1 MEGKPTGQQII
12 ERLLRDP
19 ENWELRLAAAAAL
32 SAEGRPGEAVTL
44 LDSAPSPPETEPET
58 LQCAEIYA
66 ATQPIKAV
74 NLLHGWLQTYPSA
87 AIVHLAM
94 ADTALRLGDR
104 TGAQAYYQ
112 RAIQLQPAY
121 RDPDL
126 ELRYGLAA
134 AQVPPPPQMA
144 AAPAVE
150 APLAPVTPVEAAP
163 PAPLP
168 AAPDVEETKSSSN
181 PKKTGR
187 SKPAGPPAMEWV
199 VTLGTAA
206 GVFLV
211 GWLCVVLALRA
222 TIGH

>member
-12 ERLLRDP
+12 ERLLHHPD
-19 ENWELRLAAAAAL
+19 NWELRLAAAATL
-32 SAEGRPGEAVTL
+32 SAEGRPGEAVTI
-44 LDSAPSPPETEPET
+44 LDSAPAPPDSEPEL

-74 NLLHGWLQTYPSA
+74 NLLHGWLQTHPDA

-112 RAIQLQPAY
+112 RAIQLQPDY

-126 ELRYGLAA
+126 EMRYGLAM
-134 AQVPPPPQMA
+134 AQVPPPPPPRPV
-144 AAPAVE
+144 AAPAS
-150 APLAPVTPVEAAP
+150 
-163 PAPLP
+163 LP
-168 AAPDVEETKSSSN
+168 QAGTEPEPERPKVAEETQIPSPEPPPRKS
-181 PKKTGR
+181 PGR
-187 SKPAGPPAMEWV
+187 AKPQAVPAMEV
-199 VTLGTAA
+199 LVTIGTAT
-206 GVFLV
+206 GVFLL
-211 GWLCVVLALRA
+211 GWLCVALALRA

>member
-1 MEGKPTGQQII
+1 MEGNPTGQQII

-150 APLAPVTPVEAAP
+150 PPLAPVAPVETAP

-168 AAPDVEETKSSSN
+168 AAPDIEETKSSSN